1 MNETYSMTKAICTI
15 LICLYIGVIN
25 AQETLSPSLVM
36 SPFGGLS
43 STAVVNNMMI
53 DDNGILWAATDEG
66 AIIIDPGNNII
77 VNRLNV
83 PHVTDVIQDNDSRI
97 WASAGNIIYQLG
109 SEIEHQLPNNG
120 LITDLE
126 YQSGIIWV
134 ATNKGLFTFR
144 PKTGRITR
152 YHKNNSMLKSNV
164 INFIHADRHH
174 IIWIG
179 TDAGYVRIEGEKWE
193 VEDDK
198 YQMLVT
204 EENKEGQ
211 WIVSEDD
218 MFLINEYNR
227 LFPVGIDEA
236 LYNGR
241 INDIAFDKEGRIY
254 IASDKLIRYDPY
266 EEVIEDFTTEA
277 GSVSGQCLSIIKDR
291 NENFWVGTSGSG
303 LYVLKFS
310 DIANNLLQVS
320 LTQDKEIN
328 CYGDATASL
337 SLVVNGGKS
346 PYHYEWSNGVSGPS
360 SIEELTEGTYTVTIT
375 DAENNQIIESKR
387 ITQPEPVKIKELRV
401 DQLSGPGK
409 KDARIMAIVGGG
421 TGRINYEW
429 NNGASADEI
438 TNLTAGKY
446 TLTVTDMNGC
456 RHEAA
461 ATINTIKL
469 IPELEIDKVEIGSTV
484 RLEQLFFDAD
494 SIVLEP
500 ENFPILDEI
509 FDFMTANPEVVIEI
523 GGHTNTVPPHEYCD
537 RLSTQRAQNVAYYLY
552 QKGIPESRL
561 SYRGYGKRKPLTD
574 DKSLVGRQKNQR
586 VEIKILSK

>member
-1 MNETYSMTKAICTI
+1 MTKTVYII
-15 LICLYIGVIN
+15 LTCLYIGAIG
-25 AQETLSPSLVM
+25 AQETLSHSLVM
-36 SPFGGLS
+36 SPFTGLS
-43 STAVVNNMMI
+43 PTAIVYNMMI
-53 DDNGILWAATDEG
+53 DNNGILWAATDEG
-66 AIIIDPGNNII
+66 ALIIDPGNNII
-77 VNRLNV
+77 VNRLNI
-83 PHVTDVIQDNDSRI
+83 PHVTDMIQDNESRI
-97 WASAGNIIYQLG
+97 WASAGNIVYQLG
-109 SEIEHQLPNNG
+109 SDTEHQLPNDG

-126 YQSGIIWV
+126 YHSGLIWI

-152 YHKNNSMLKSNV
+152 YHKNNSKLKSNV

-211 WIVSEDD
+211 WIISEDD

-227 LFPVGIDEA
+227 LFPVGIDEE

-241 INDIAFDKEGRIY
+241 INDFAFDKEGRIY
-254 IASDKLIRYDPY
+254 IASDKLVRYNPY
-266 EEVIEDFTTEA
+266 EEEIEDFTTEA
-277 GSVSGQCLSIIKDR
+277 GSVSGQCLSIIKDK
-291 NENFWVGTSGSG
+291 NENFWIGTSGSG
-303 LYVLKFS
+303 LYILKFS
-310 DIANNLLQVS
+310 DIANNILQVS
-320 LTQDKEIN
+320 LTQDKEIK

-337 SLVVNGGKS
+337 SIVVNGGKA
-346 PYHYEWSNGVSGPS
+346 PYNYEWSNGESGQS
-360 SIEELTEGTYTVTIT
+360 STEELSEGTYTVTIT
-375 DAENNQIIESKR
+375 DADNIQAIESIR
-387 ITQPEPVKIKELRV
+387 ITQPPLLKIKELRV

-409 KDARIMAIVGGG
+409 KDARIRAVVSGGS
-421 TGRINYEW
+421 GRNMYKW
-429 NNGASADEI
+429 NNGSSADEI
-438 TNLTAGKY
+438 RNLNAGKY
-446 TLTVTDMNGC
+446 TLTVTDINGC
-456 RHEAA
+456 THEAS
-461 ATINTIKL
+461 ATIKAIKL

-494 SIVLEP
+494 SVVLKN
-500 ENFPILDEI
+500 ENFPIMEEI
-509 FDFMTANPEVVIEI
+509 YDFMTTHPQVVIEI

-574 DKSLVGRQKNQR
+574 DKSLAGRQKNQR